1 MAREFSSFYASLDL
15 KEEGLGETSVPI
27 PKTGW
32 EESDWTVQW
41 LEF

>member
-1 MAREFSSFYASLDL
+1 MAREFSSFHTSLYL
-15 KEEGLGETSVPI
+15 KEERLRKTGVPI

-32 EESDWTVQW
+32 EENNWTVPW

>member
-1 MAREFSSFYASLDL
+1 MAREFSSFRASLYL
-15 KEEGLGETSVPI
+15 KEEGLRQTGVPI

-32 EESDWTVQW
+32 EVSNWTVQW